1 MERLIFFKGI
11 YDTLDLFTEELSNAF
26 RMRGY
31 ETEILDVRNM
41 QESLIRLSEFIKR
54 SVKAAITFNNLAF
67 NMELREGE
75 NIWEQLDIPCI
86 NILMDHPCFYH
97 EALNKAPCNS
107 VVLCTDINH
116 MKYIQRFY
124 PNVPVSGF
132 LPHAGCI
139 HIADYKKLWEREIDV
154 LYAGGVSA
162 YVNDAIRPDWEKY
175 KKFDG
180 EELGERVLEKLIEEP
195 SRTTEEVVESIL
207 SSRGIALRDEELR
220 LLISDM
226 RYIEGLAVSHFRE
239 GAVKALVE
247 AGIKVTVYGAGW
259 DKSSLAFHPNL
270 DYRGRIPAR
279 EILEKMKDTK
289 IVLST
294 MTWFKDGT
302 HDRVFNGM
310 LAGALAVTDMSGYML
325 ENFNGVNETPWEI
338 EARTPKAQ
346 LVFFE
351 LSQITVLPEKIKYL
365 LEHLEESQV
374 IADCGY
380 QKAKKEHTW
389 DVRAKEIEEALFL

>member
-1 MERLIFFKGI
+1 MKRLIFFKGI

-26 RMRGY
+26 RIQGY

-41 QESLIRLSEFIKR
+41 QESLIRLSEFVKQP
-54 SVKAAITFNNLAF
+54 VKAAITFNNLAF

-75 NIWEQLDIPCI
+75 NIWEQLGIPCI

-97 EALNKAPCNS
+97 EALNKAPFNS

-116 MKYIQRFY
+116 MKYVQRFY

-139 HIADYKKLWEREIDV
+139 HITDYKKLGERGIDV
-154 LYAGGVSA
+154 LYAGGLSA
-162 YVNDAIRPDWEKY
+162 YVNDAIRPDWGKY
-175 KKFDG
+175 QKSDG
-180 EELGERVLEKLIEEP
+180 EELGERVLRRLIEDP
-195 SRTTEEVVESIL
+195 SCTTEEVVESIL
-207 SSRGIALRDEELR
+207 ISRGIVLKDEELR

-239 GAVKALVE
+239 GAVKILVE
-247 AGIKVTVYGAGW
+247 AGIKVTVYGVGW
-259 DKSSLAFHPNL
+259 EKSSLASHPNL
-270 DYRGRIPAR
+270 DYRGKIPAK

-310 LAGALAVTDMSGYML
+310 LAGALAVTDTSGYMQ
-325 ENFNGVNETPWEI
+325 ENFHGVKEMPWKI
-338 EARTPKAQ
+338 ESHTSKAQ

-351 LSQITVLPEKIKYL
+351 LNQMEALPEKVKYL
-365 LEHLEESQV
+365 LGHLEESQA
-374 IADCGY
+374 IADRAY
-380 QKAKKEHTW
+380 QKANEEHTW
-389 DVRAKEIEEALFL
+389 DVRAREIEEALFL